1 MGASADDTFNALG
14 VLGGVILATS
24 LLPQIYL
31 AHKRRSTK
39 DISYI
44 WQVSCVEVGVFFARG
59 TLQLTG
65 V

>member
-1 MGASADDTFNALG
+1 MGASSTEDAFNALG
-14 VLGGVILATS
+14 VLGGVILAFS

-44 WQVSCVEVGVFFARG
+44 WQVGELLEYDTRM
-59 TLQLTG
+59 
-65 V
+65 

>member
-1 MGASADDTFNALG
+1 MGASTDDAFNALG
-14 VLGGVILATS
+14 VLGGVILAFS

-44 WQVSCVEVGVFFARG
+44 WQVSRVRLATR
-59 TLQLTG
+59 
-65 V
+65 